1 MLLCYDLGG
10 VCSGL
15 SGGMPCT
22 LLIDL
27 LPEDKEFITVEQEL
41 QSTIREHRDNGQ
53 SGGIF
58 NRYNIVRVSLK
69 IFMIS
74 QLKHLFFQFVKLFCC
89 NQNNILDTKNSKP

>member
-1 MLLCYDLGG
+1 MYWIQINVIILFVGG

-58 NRYNIVRVSLK
+58 NRYNIVRVS
-69 IFMIS
+69 
-74 QLKHLFFQFVKLFCC
+74 
-89 NQNNILDTKNSKP
+89 T

>member
-1 MLLCYDLGG
+1 
-10 VCSGL
+10 
-15 SGGMPCT
+15 MPCT

-58 NRYNIVRVSLK
+58 NRYNIVRVSLLA
-69 IFMIS
+69 FMIYYTVNYFNLS
-74 QLKHLFFQFVKLFCC
+74 L
-89 NQNNILDTKNSKP
+89 I

>member
-1 MLLCYDLGG
+1 
-10 VCSGL
+10 
-15 SGGMPCT
+15 MPCT

-58 NRYNIVRVSLK
+58 NRYNIVRVS
-69 IFMIS
+69 
-74 QLKHLFFQFVKLFCC
+74 V
-89 NQNNILDTKNSKP
+89 TT

>member
-1 MLLCYDLGG
+1 
-10 VCSGL
+10 
-15 SGGMPCT
+15 MPCT

-58 NRYNIVRVSLK
+58 NRYNIVRVSTLIFRSKTIVIYFKLHNFRYK
-69 IFMIS
+69 IFKIAS
-74 QLKHLFFQFVKLFCC
+74 FGIVIYIANEKYH
-89 NQNNILDTKNSKP
+89 

>member
-1 MLLCYDLGG
+1 
-10 VCSGL
+10 
-15 SGGMPCT
+15 MPCT

-58 NRYNIVRVSLK
+58 NRYNIVRVSTL
-69 IFMIS
+69 
-74 QLKHLFFQFVKLFCC
+74 LFRV
-89 NQNNILDTKNSKP
+89 

>member
-1 MLLCYDLGG
+1 M
-10 VCSGL
+10 CSGL

-58 NRYNIVRVSLK
+58 NRYNIVRVCEQL
-69 IFMIS
+69 IFICSTNYICMSNMFDYKYI
-74 QLKHLFFQFVKLFCC
+74 
-89 NQNNILDTKNSKP
+89 IDPKNSKP

>member
-1 MLLCYDLGG
+1 
-10 VCSGL
+10 
-15 SGGMPCT
+15 MPCT

-58 NRYNIVRVSLK
+58 NRYNIVRVSTLVFRSRTIDIYFQLHNFRYKKFK
-69 IFMIS
+69 IASFGIVIYIVNE
-74 QLKHLFFQFVKLFCC
+74 KCH
-89 NQNNILDTKNSKP
+89 

>member
-1 MLLCYDLGG
+1 MTLLIVFIGG

-41 QSTIREHRDNGQ
+41 QSTIREHRDNGL

-58 NRYNIVRVSLK
+58 NRYNIVRVSVLPFK
-69 IFMIS
+69 FVCIFLI
-74 QLKHLFFQFVKLFCC
+74 K
-89 NQNNILDTKNSKP
+89 

>member
-1 MLLCYDLGG
+1 
-10 VCSGL
+10 
-15 SGGMPCT
+15 MPCT

-58 NRYNIVRVSLK
+58 NRYNIVRVSVSFIIFSLK
-69 IFMIS
+69 TT
-74 QLKHLFFQFVKLFCC
+74 FF
-89 NQNNILDTKNSKP
+89 S

>member
-1 MLLCYDLGG
+1 MLNILKTTCPISFIGG

-58 NRYNIVRVSLK
+58 NRYNIVRVSTL
-69 IFMIS
+69 
-74 QLKHLFFQFVKLFCC
+74 VK
-89 NQNNILDTKNSKP
+89 Q

>member
-1 MLLCYDLGG
+1 
-10 VCSGL
+10 
-15 SGGMPCT
+15 MPCT

-58 NRYNIVRVSLK
+58 NRYNIVRVSTSVFK
-69 IFMIS
+69 G
-74 QLKHLFFQFVKLFCC
+74 K
-89 NQNNILDTKNSKP
+89 

>member
-1 MLLCYDLGG
+1 MHRQTFIIELNNIIVILIGG

-58 NRYNIVRVSLK
+58 NRYSIARVSTLVLK
-69 IFMIS
+69 I
-74 QLKHLFFQFVKLFCC
+74 
-89 NQNNILDTKNSKP
+89 